1 MGHVQIMYFWN
12 SLDANMCL
20 KINSIKKYNGTI
32 DNDRYNRT
40 ESAHIGLS

>member
-20 KINSIKKYNGTI
+20 KINSIKKYDETI
-32 DNDRYNRT
+32 DNGRYNRT
-40 ESAHIGLS
+40 ESGYIGLS